1 MASGSPI
8 PPSKIASGW
17 RPFRAAVL
25 RGLGVVAPPLLTLVI
40 LVWMV
45 RTVDYYILEPVLSA
59 TGDVLTRELA
69 DIRTELPDGQPTADP
84 TVFVAGDKEFK
95 QLESGQFIP
104 LSVYDTVVHH
114 SPGEGPPP
122 NGQAAYRRW
131 VDVTLLRPWIVGPV
145 FLVVFIGLMY
155 LLGIVLA
162 AGVGG
167 AFWNWIEHGVGR
179 LPVVRAVYNSAKQ
192 VTNYVFSDRELDFTR
207 VVAVEYPCRGV
218 WSLAFVTNDAMADV
232 QTAAG
237 EPMLTIL
244 LPTSPVPV
252 SGYTMLVP
260 KSEVLD
266 VDITVEQAVEY
277 IVSCGVVL
285 PSQQLEKRIEGDTS
299 PKEAPNAGSA

>member
-1 MASGSPI
+1 MSSDLE
-8 PPSKIASGW
+8 SRRSTIAAGW

-45 RTVDYYILEPVLSA
+45 RTVDYYILEPVLTA
-59 TGDVLTRELA
+59 TGDVLARELA
-69 DIRTELPDGQPTADP
+69 DIRTELPGAHATADP
-84 TVFVAGDKEFK
+84 TIFVSGDKDFK

-104 LSVYDTVVHH
+104 LSVYNTVVRHN
-114 SPGEGPPP
+114 PGEGPPAS
-122 NGQAAYRRW
+122 GQAAYRRW
-131 VDVTLLRPWIVGPV
+131 VDATLLRPWIVGPV
-145 FLVVFIGLMY
+145 FLVIFIGLMY

-167 AFWNWIEHGVGR
+167 AFWNWVEHGVGR

-207 VVAVEYPCRGV
+207 VVAVEYPCRGI
-218 WSLAFVTNDAMADV
+218 WSLAFVTNEGMADV
-232 QTAAG
+232 QTAAR

-285 PSQQLEKRIEGDTS
+285 PPQQLEKRIAGEASSDS
-299 PKEAPNAGSA
+299 PADAGNA